1 MTDHEI
7 VLAIQE
13 LLDSVEWT
21 ADTLQDIAELF
32 EQHLKDLLW
41 DRSAIDL
48 VHDIPDLYPIVA
60 RALKD
65 DVLESIQTELEMAEE
80 ERG

>member
-1 MTDHEI
+1 MNIE
-7 VLAIQE
+7 
-13 LLDSVEWT
+13 DS
-21 ADTLQDIAELF
+21 ELF

-60 RALKD
+60 RALKE